1 MDTLHPAVQ
10 VASVSHRYGRT
21 VALDNVSLEI
31 PRGVSAGL
39 IGPDGV
45 GKSTL
50 LALIAGVKVI
60 QQGEVRVFGDNM
72 AAPATREKLSHRIA
86 FMPQGLG
93 HNLYPTLSVYENVAF
108 HARLFGLPARERRA
122 RIARLLE
129 ATGLAPFPA
138 RAAGKLSGGSRS
150 RYSWRTKI
158 IIGFW

>member
-60 QQGEVRVFGDNM
+60 QQGEVLSGD
-72 AAPATREKLSHRIA
+72 PA
-86 FMPQGLG
+86 
-93 HNLYPTLSVYENVAF
+93 
-108 HARLFGLPARERRA
+108 
-122 RIARLLE
+122 
-129 ATGLAPFPA
+129 FPA
-138 RAAGKLSGGSRS
+138 GGTHPANHGHSPLHRKNCGY
-150 RYSWRTKI
+150 RR
-158 IIGFW
+158 GDV